1 MESLAES
8 MPGQAAMPRFEDGSI
23 NLRELIRRLAEDV
36 VNAIMD
42 AEADQLCA
50 CGANSRNG
58 YRERNLATCV
68 GDITLRIPKLRSG
81 SFFPEDVV
89 ERYQRVD
96 RAVVAA
102 VAEMYATGT
111 STRKV
116 QRVAEKL
123 GISRLS
129 KDQVSAI
136 AQNLDADVAELLGR
150 DLGESRTPYLWLDA
164 TYVKCRR
171 GGRVA
176 STAVVT
182 AIGCDEG
189 GWRRVLGLAVV
200 DTESYDSWAGFLRG
214 IRDRGVH
221 GVQLV
226 TSDAHKG
233 LVGAIEEVFQGAS
246 WQRCAVHLMR
256 DCMREAGSR
265 SLKKRV
271 GRIMSPVFRAKDA
284 ATARAMYHVACDMLR
299 ECCPKAADVAEEAE
313 PDALAYLAFPPSHW
327 KRLRTNNVQ
336 ERANREIKR
345 PQPRCAGV
353 PVREIAGTPGRG
365 RDVRARRAMVRVAL
379 LRLRENSG
387 ALRRAP
393 RARGRS
399 REARLRARRSRQE
412 DDNREHRACG
422 KGGGGVAWP
431 IRFRDSGEGP
441 NPRPS

>member
-8 MPGQAAMPRFEDGSI
+8 TPGQAAMPRFEDGSI
-23 NLRELIRRLAEDV
+23 NLRELMRRLAEDV

-50 CGANSRNG
+50 GGANSRNG

-102 VAEMYATGT
+102 VAETYATGT

-129 KDQVSAI
+129 KDRVSAI
-136 AQNLDADVAELLGR
+136 AQNLDADADELLGR

-176 STAVVT
+176 STAFVT

-189 GWRRVLGLAVV
+189 GWRRVLGFVV
-200 DTESYDSWAGFLRG
+200 DTESCDSWAGFLRAIG
-214 IRDRGVH
+214 DRGVH

-233 LVGAIEEVFQGAS
+233 LVRAIEEVFQDAS

-265 SLKKRV
+265 PLRRRV
-271 GRIMSPVFRAKDA
+271 GRIMSPVFRTKDA
-284 ATARAMYHVACDMLR
+284 ATARAMYHAACDMLR
-299 ECCPKAADVAEEAE
+299 ECCPRAAYVAEEAE

-327 KRLRTNNVQ
+327 KRLRTNNLQ

-345 PQPRCAGV
+345 
-353 PVREIAGTPGRG
+353 
-365 RDVRARRAMVRVAL
+365 
-379 LRLRENSG
+379 
-387 ALRRAP
+387 
-393 RARGRS
+393 RS
-399 REARLRARRSRQE
+399 RVVQVFPSEKSLERLVGAVMCELDGQWSESRYFAYGKIQELYDERGAGPSESERPAAELAEAARKMILASIE
-412 DDNREHRACG
+412 LAEKVDA
-422 KGGGGVAWP
+422 A
-431 IRFRDSGEGP
+431 
-441 NPRPS
+441 

>member
-8 MPGQAAMPRFEDGSI
+8 VPEQATMPRFEDGSI
-23 NLRELIRRLAEDV
+23 NLRELMRALAEDV

-50 CGANSRNG
+50 GGANSRNG
-58 YRERNLATCV
+58 YRERNLVTCV
-68 GDITLRIPKLRSG
+68 GDITMRIPKLRSG

-96 RAVVAA
+96 RAVVSA

-116 QRVAEKL
+116 QRIAEKL

-129 KDQVSAI
+129 KDQVSAM
-136 AQNLDADVAELLGR
+136 ARDLDADVAELMGR
-150 DLGESRTPYLWLDA
+150 DLADARTPYLWLDA

-171 GGRVA
+171 EGRVA

-189 GWRRVLGLAVV
+189 GWRRVLGLSVV
-200 DTESYDSWAGFLRG
+200 DTESYDSWLGFLRA
-214 IRDRGVH
+214 IRGRGVR

-233 LVGAIEEVFQGAS
+233 LVRAIEEVFQGAS
-246 WQRCAVHLMR
+246 WQRCVVHLMR
-256 DCMREAGSR
+256 DCMREAGSHQ
-265 SLKKRV
+265 LKRRV
-271 GRIMSPVFRAKDA
+271 GRILSPVFRAKDA

-299 ECCPKAADVAEEAE
+299 ECCPKAAVAAEEAE
-313 PDALAYLAFPPSHW
+313 PDALAYLAFPSSHW

-345 PQPRCAGV
+345 RSRVVQVFPSEKSLERLVGAVMCEQDETWSESRYFAQ
-353 PVREIAGTPGRG
+353 EKIQELY
-365 RDVRARRAMVRVAL
+365 DEKRAM
-379 LRLRENSG
+379 
-387 ALRRAP
+387 AP
-393 RARGRS
+393 AAPETPAAELAA
-399 REARLRARRSRQE
+399 EARKMILASLELAERVEA
-412 DDNREHRACG
+412 A
-422 KGGGGVAWP
+422 
-431 IRFRDSGEGP
+431 
-441 NPRPS
+441 

>member
-8 MPGQAAMPRFEDGSI
+8 MPELASMPRFGGGSI
-23 NLRELIRRLAEDV
+23 NLRELIRSLAEDV
-36 VNAIMD
+36 VNAIID
-42 AEADQLCA
+42 VETDQLCA
-50 CGANSRNG
+50 GGANSRNG
-58 YRERNLATCV
+58 YRERNLVTCV
-68 GDITLRIPKLRSG
+68 GDITLRIPKLRTG

-150 DLGESRTPYLWLDA
+150 DLGGLRTPYLWLDA

-171 GGRVA
+171 GGRVC

-182 AIGCDEG
+182 AIGCDEE
-189 GWRRVLGLAVV
+189 GWRRVIGVAVV
-200 DTESYDSWAGFLRG
+200 DTESHDSWLGFLRS
-214 IRDRGVH
+214 IRDRGAH
-221 GVQLV
+221 GVRLV

-233 LVGAIEEVFQGAS
+233 LVKAIEEVFQGAS
-246 WQRCAVHLMR
+246 WQRCALHLMR

-265 SLKKRV
+265 QLKRRV

-284 ATARAMYHVACDMLR
+284 ATATAMCHVACDMLR
-299 ECCPKAADVAEEAE
+299 ECCPRAADVAEEAE

-345 PQPRCAGV
+345 
-353 PVREIAGTPGRG
+353 
-365 RDVRARRAMVRVAL
+365 
-379 LRLRENSG
+379 
-387 ALRRAP
+387 
-393 RARGRS
+393 RS
-399 REARLRARRSRQE
+399 RVVQVFPSEKSLERLVGAVMCELDERWSGSRYFARDKIQELYDEGRADAPAQAGQSADLLESARKMIIASLELAERVEAA
-412 DDNREHRACG
+412 
-422 KGGGGVAWP
+422 
-431 IRFRDSGEGP
+431 
-441 NPRPS
+441 

>member
-8 MPGQAAMPRFEDGSI
+8 MPEPASMPRFGDGSI
-23 NLRELIRRLAEDV
+23 NLRELIRSLAEDV

-50 CGANSRNG
+50 GGANSRNG
-58 YRERNLATCV
+58 YRERNLVTCV
-68 GDITLRIPKLRSG
+68 GDITLRIPKLRTG

-116 QRVAEKL
+116 QRVAKKL

-150 DLGESRTPYLWLDA
+150 DLGGLRTPYLWLDA
-164 TYVKCRR
+164 AYVKCRR
-171 GGRVA
+171 GGRVC

-182 AIGCDEG
+182 AIGCDEE
-189 GWRRVLGLAVV
+189 GWRRVLGVAVV
-200 DTESYDSWAGFLRG
+200 DTESYDSWLGFLRS
-214 IRDRGVH
+214 IRDRGAR
-221 GVQLV
+221 GVRLV

-233 LVGAIEEVFQGAS
+233 LVKAIEEVFQGAS

-265 SLKKRV
+265 QLKRRV

-284 ATARAMYHVACDMLR
+284 ATATAMYHVACDMLR
-299 ECCPKAADVAEEAE
+299 ECCPRAADVAEEAE
-313 PDALAYLAFPPSHW
+313 PDAPAYLAFPPSHW

-345 PQPRCAGV
+345 
-353 PVREIAGTPGRG
+353 
-365 RDVRARRAMVRVAL
+365 
-379 LRLRENSG
+379 
-387 ALRRAP
+387 
-393 RARGRS
+393 RS
-399 REARLRARRSRQE
+399 RVVQVFPSEKSLERLVGAVMCELDEQWSGSRYFARDKIQELYDESRADAPAQAGQAADLLESARKMIIASLELAERVEAA
-412 DDNREHRACG
+412 
-422 KGGGGVAWP
+422 
-431 IRFRDSGEGP
+431 
-441 NPRPS
+441 

>member
-8 MPGQAAMPRFEDGSI
+8 MPEPASMPRFGDGSI
-23 NLRELIRRLAEDV
+23 NLRELIRSLAEDV

-50 CGANSRNG
+50 GGANSRNG
-58 YRERNLATCV
+58 YRERNLVTCV
-68 GDITLRIPKLRSG
+68 GDITLRIPKLRTG

-102 VAEMYATGT
+102 AAEMYATGT

-150 DLGESRTPYLWLDA
+150 DLGGLRTPYLWLDA
-164 TYVKCRR
+164 TYAKCRR
-171 GGRVA
+171 GGRVC

-182 AIGCDEG
+182 AIGCDEE
-189 GWRRVLGLAVV
+189 GWRRVLGVAVV
-200 DTESYDSWAGFLRG
+200 DTESYDSWLGFLRS
-214 IRDRGVH
+214 IRDRGAR
-221 GVQLV
+221 GVRLV

-233 LVGAIEEVFQGAS
+233 LVKAIEEVFQGAS

-265 SLKKRV
+265 QLKRRV

-284 ATARAMYHVACDMLR
+284 ATATAMYHVACDMLR
-299 ECCPKAADVAEEAE
+299 EYCPRAADVAEEAE

-345 PQPRCAGV
+345 
-353 PVREIAGTPGRG
+353 
-365 RDVRARRAMVRVAL
+365 
-379 LRLRENSG
+379 
-387 ALRRAP
+387 
-393 RARGRS
+393 RS
-399 REARLRARRSRQE
+399 RVVQVFPSEKSLERLVGAVMCELDEQWSGSRYFARDKIQELYDESRADAPAQAGQAADLLESARKMIIASLELAERVEAA
-412 DDNREHRACG
+412 
-422 KGGGGVAWP
+422 
-431 IRFRDSGEGP
+431 
-441 NPRPS
+441 

>member
-1 MESLAES
+1 MERTKTAMESLAES
-8 MPGQAAMPRFEDGSI
+8 MREQPAMPRFEDGSV

-42 AEADQLCA
+42 AEADQLCSE
-50 CGANSRNG
+50 GANSRNG
-58 YRERNLATCV
+58 YRERNLVTCV
-68 GDITLRIPKLRSG
+68 GDITMRIPKLRSG

-96 RAVVAA
+96 RAVVSA

-116 QRVAEKL
+116 QRIAEKL

-129 KDQVSAI
+129 KDQVSAM
-136 AQNLDADVAELLGR
+136 ARDLDADVAELMGR
-150 DLGESRTPYLWLDA
+150 DLADARTPYLWLDA

-171 GGRVA
+171 EGRVA

-189 GWRRVLGLAVV
+189 GWRRVLGLSVV
-200 DTESYDSWAGFLRG
+200 DTESYDSWLGFLRRIKG
-214 IRDRGVH
+214 RGVQ

-265 SLKKRV
+265 QLKKRV
-271 GRIMSPVFRAKDA
+271 GRIMSPAFRAKDA
-284 ATARAMYHVACDMLR
+284 ATARAMYHAACDMLR
-299 ECCPKAADVAEEAE
+299 ECCPKVCLATVFSTLWLPGSDNLAKE
-313 PDALAYLAFPPSHW
+313 PPMPQISAFPSIKALSILLLVPLNSTSLPWWTTLSIIAEASLSSPRIAPHLLNSMLMVSTT
-327 KRLRTNNVQ
+327 LRF
-336 ERANREIKR
+336 
-345 PQPRCAGV
+345 
-353 PVREIAGTPGRG
+353 
-365 RDVRARRAMVRVAL
+365 
-379 LRLRENSG
+379 S
-387 ALRRAP
+387 
-393 RARGRS
+393 
-399 REARLRARRSRQE
+399 
-412 DDNREHRACG
+412 
-422 KGGGGVAWP
+422 
-431 IRFRDSGEGP
+431 
-441 NPRPS
+441 